1 MKKLVLLFLCILFT
15 TVAYSQ
21 QGNRL
26 VDSTGNLVYQYNRS
40 ATYYAPGQCKVT
52 ITIVNGYKQL
62 GVSYRQEVFRS
73 KVTWQEIEHGDT
85 SKLPNIEIITAN
97 LAPNESVAWTFIY
110 QNKSTK
116 KDRSI
121 DLEKA
126 CFMLLNEEYEVK
138 KQVLPETV
146 IKLAN

>member
-1 MKKLVLLFLCILFT
+1 MKKLLILSLCCLISLL
-15 TVAYSQ
+15 VHA
-21 QGNRL
+21 QGDRI
-26 VDSTGNLVYQYNRS
+26 VDSVGNLLYQYNRS
-40 ATYYAPGQCKVT
+40 ASYYAPGQCKVT

-85 SKLPNIEIITAN
+85 SNISNIEIITAN

-110 QNKSTK
+110 QNKSMK

-126 CFMLLNEEYEVK
+126 CFMLLNEEYEVT
-138 KQVLPETV
+138 KQALPETV

>member
-1 MKKLVLLFLCILFT
+1 M
-15 TVAYSQ
+15 
-21 QGNRL
+21 
-26 VDSTGNLVYQYNRS
+26 
-40 ATYYAPGQCKVT
+40 
-52 ITIVNGYKQL
+52 
-62 GVSYRQEVFRS
+62 
-73 KVTWQEIEHGDT
+73 
-85 SKLPNIEIITAN
+85 
-97 LAPNESVAWTFIY
+97 
-110 QNKSTK
+110 K